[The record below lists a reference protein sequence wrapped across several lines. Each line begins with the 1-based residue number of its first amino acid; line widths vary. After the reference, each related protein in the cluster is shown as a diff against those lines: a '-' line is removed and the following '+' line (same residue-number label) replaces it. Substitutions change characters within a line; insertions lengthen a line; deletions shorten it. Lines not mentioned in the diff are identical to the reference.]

1 MHVLIGKRQ
10 ILLAATVVTLGLA
23 VFVNWYYT
31 KNGTPLSPEG
41 ASPAAQEDGL
51 NDGAAA
57 LASASEEDYFA
68 TVKLNREKTLAAAL
82 EELETVMASADDSAD
97 DVSAVREKIAALT
110 QAAKLQTDIESLVSA
125 QVGGECVAVAGENGL
140 EVIVSKGALTE
151 ENVLRIS
158 DIVRGVCG
166 STFENVRVAAVS

>member
-10 ILLAATVVTLGLA
+10 IVLAAMVITLGLA

-31 KNGTPLSPEG
+31 KNGAPLSPEG
-41 ASPAAQEDGL
+41 AAPAAQEDAVSG
-51 NDGAAA
+51 GEAVA
-57 LASASEEDYFA
+57 ASADYFA
-68 TVKLNREKTLAAAL
+68 SVKLSREKTLAAAL
-82 EELETVMASADDSAD
+82 EELEAVMAAADPSADEAGQ
-97 DVSAVREKIAALT
+97 AREKIAALT

-140 EVIVSKGALTE
+140 EVIVGRNALTD
-151 ENVLRIS
+151 ENVLLIS

-166 STFENVRVAAVS
+166 SSFENVRVAAVR

>member
-1 MHVLIGKRQ
+1 
-10 ILLAATVVTLGLA
+10 
-23 VFVNWYYT
+23 
-31 KNGTPLSPEG
+31 
-41 ASPAAQEDGL
+41 
-51 NDGAAA
+51 
-57 LASASEEDYFA
+57 
-68 TVKLNREKTLAAAL
+68 
-82 EELETVMASADDSAD
+82 MASADGSAD
-97 DVSAVREKIAALT
+97 DVGAAREKIAALT